1 MDSKSATS
9 TSFNYTLA
17 SVAMLNSIFNIKNR
31 DLLDSLIPFVKTAIH
46 KTTKIGDE
54 VKLDA
59 VTSYLNTTFGFATI
73 PLSVTRTLLN
83 RLSPTFLKKRFDTFY
98 LNTELEADIARFAKN
113 ENKYKQHCEQVGN
126 DLASYLRDC
135 TGNLNVD
142 SAKALDYLLFFF

>member
-1 MDSKSATS
+1 
-9 TSFNYTLA
+9 
-17 SVAMLNSIFNIKNR
+17 MLNSIFNIKNR

-83 RLSPTFLKKRFDTFY
+83 CLSPTFLKKDLIRF
-98 LNTELEADIARFAKN
+98 ISIR
-113 ENKYKQHCEQVGN
+113 
-126 DLASYLRDC
+126 S
-135 TGNLNVD
+135 
-142 SAKALDYLLFFF
+142 

>member
-9 TSFNYTLA
+9 TSINYTLA
-17 SVAMLNSIFNIKNR
+17 NVAMLNSIFNIKDR

-83 RLSPTFLKKRFDTFY
+83 RLSPTFLKK
-98 LNTELEADIARFAKN
+98 K
-113 ENKYKQHCEQVGN
+113 
-126 DLASYLRDC
+126 LR
-135 TGNLNVD
+135 
-142 SAKALDYLLFFF
+142 